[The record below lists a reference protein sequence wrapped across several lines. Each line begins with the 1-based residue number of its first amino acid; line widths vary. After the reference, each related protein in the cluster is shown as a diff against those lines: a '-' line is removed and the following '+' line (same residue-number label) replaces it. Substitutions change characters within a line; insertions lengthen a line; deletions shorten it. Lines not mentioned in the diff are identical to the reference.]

1 MPQSATRGYISS
13 NTNAR
18 ITVPARKG
26 KAALVSAGQR
36 IRVINTH
43 GQQVVDMW
51 AFNRQDVTEFMSMEH
66 SRASILRLIPHV
78 GDTMLSNRRRP
89 MLKLTEDT
97 WSGSHDTLMAAC
109 DRYRYQELGGKAN
122 HDNCADNLVDCLNA
136 LGLKAPCVP
145 SPFNLF
151 MNIPWTRQGDL
162 SFEAPDP
169 NPGGYVVLRADMDL
183 VVAFSACPQDL
194 LPINGEGIKPT
205 EAHFEIIA

>member
-1 MPQSATRGYISS
+1 MI
-13 NTNAR
+13 
-18 ITVPARKG
+18 PARKG

-43 GQQVVDMW
+43 GQQVVDTW

-78 GDTMLSNRRRP
+78 GDTLISNRRRP
-89 MLKLTEDT
+89 MLTLIEDT
-97 WSGSHDTLMAAC
+97 WGGSHDTLMAAC

-122 HDNCADNLVDCLNA
+122 HDNCADNLVDSLNA
-136 LGLKAPCVP
+136 LGLKAPEIP
-145 SPFNLF
+145 SPLNLF

-169 NPGGYVVLRADMDL
+169 NPGGYVVLRAEMDL

-194 LPINGEGIKPT
+194 LPINGEAAKPT
-205 EAHFEIIA
+205 EAHFEIIP